1 MAALVEE
8 KNIYWTARKSEYIQG
23 TWFEKGTEIKVSQ
36 LLIDEDDNDRIG
48 FIHNSQLIT
57 LKANDFAKKFEEV
70 PLHGKKQN

>member
-57 LKANDFAKKFEEV
+57 LKANDFAKKFKEV
-70 PLHGKKQN
+70 PLNGKK